1 MGKAVAQKPRSP
13 KRAAHG
19 ILILASIRQ
28 PIPVLGLFLEALGG
42 VSYGHAGEQG
52 GGW

>member
-1 MGKAVAQKPRSP
+1 MGKVVAQKPRSP
-13 KRAAHG
+13 KRAAHA
-19 ILILASIRQ
+19 ILIVASIRP
-28 PIPVLGLFLEALGG
+28 PIPVLGLFREALWG